1 MPEIG
6 KVLIVSHNIG
16 VVVKGIERKLGE
28 ENIACEFT
36 GMDVDYIAKTRSKM
50 YIVYLPDE
58 LDGMQAYLNVLLS
71 VSESTDNAI
80 VFLGGKREKELM
92 AKQYPMMRI
101 TAWYDRALDM
111 DQFAKY
117 VKQYL
122 EDSFKGT
129 DKKKILIV
137 DDDPTYAKMV
147 REWLKDS
154 YQVSVVVSGMQAIS
168 FLTKNMVDLI
178 LLDYEMPITNGPQ
191 VLQMLREDP
200 RTAVIPVV
208 FLTGVGDKDSVVQV
222 MALKPKGYILKSS
235 GRDQIMSTV
244 KNFFLK

>member
-1 MPEIG
+1 MSEIG
-6 KVLIVSHNIG
+6 KVLIVCHNMG
-16 VVVKGIERKLGE
+16 VVVKGLERKLNE
-28 ENIACEFT
+28 EHIVTEFT
-36 GMDVDYIAKTRSKM
+36 GTGVDYIEKSPSKLC
-50 YIVYLPDE
+50 IVYLTDE
-58 LDGMQAYLNVLLS
+58 LDGMQAYLNALMT
-71 VSESTDNAI
+71 VSETTDKGI
-80 VFLGGKREKELM
+80 IFLVGKREKELM
-92 AKQYPMMRI
+92 AKAYPRMRI

-111 DQFAKY
+111 DQFAKF
-117 VKQYL
+117 VKKYL
-122 EDSFKGT
+122 EEKLLNK

-147 REWLKDS
+147 REWLKED

-208 FLTGVGDKDSVVQV
+208 FLTGVGDKESVVQV

-235 GRDQIMSTV
+235 GRDQIISTV
-244 KNFFLK
+244 KNFI